1 MPIKPVHIN
10 RRTKKPTAAHWK
22 WAIACCIGLFM
33 TGPALSAGRIA
44 LLIGNQKYTYHKP
57 LENPERDVDLVA
69 DALKRLGFV
78 PKVLKNAGRAAMVEA
93 IDEFVAESS
102 GKDVALFY
110 YAGHGMQPLEGGR
123 NFLLPVDA
131 RRVSKDSIL
140 SADGVVADATG
151 GIVQKLERL
160 PTPARMRLVLL
171 DACRNNPRSG
181 RNHRDSDRGM
191 TPTMPEDLY
200 TLVSY
205 STSEAAPAKDD
216 VNGSKHSP
224 YAQAVA
230 RLLPKASVRSVRD
243 VFDEISLEVRRA
255 TGGEQEPGIYSK
267 LPGNI
272 LLSGRNQEL
281 SPAQREADAWYE
293 AQSINTPEALR
304 AFLEAFPN
312 GQYATIAT
320 IRLKGLIRPADP
332 PAPRPGD
339 LIKDCSVCP
348 ELVLLPTGSFMMGS
362 PDNEKDRSPD
372 EGPVH
377 KVTLSRPIA
386 VGRFEVSRGE
396 FAAFVARSNYKTDA
410 ERGDGCWGW
419 NGKEWKSDAK
429 FNWRNLGFA
438 QTDDHPVV
446 CVSWNDAQA
455 YVKWLNDQHPSLPAG
470 KKFRLLTEA
479 EWEYSARASQGT
491 QRFPWG
497 DDLDYSV
504 MCRWSN
510 VADQTTKKEVP
521 ITASWAIDCNDNHAY
536 TAPGGAFPANA
547 FGLHNLHGNAW
558 EWVQDRWH
566 DNYNGAPSDGQSWEA
581 GSDERRVLRG
591 GSWSS
596 HPRILRSA
604 RRYWFA
610 PGGRSGF
617 SGFRVARTF

>member
-1 MPIKPVHIN
+1 MTPRRPQPESSQREKSVPIKPVHIN

-22 WAIACCIGLFM
+22 WAIACCIGLLM

-44 LLIGNQKYTYHKP
+44 LLIGNQKYTHHKP
-57 LENPERDVDLVA
+57 LENPERDVELVA

-131 RRVSKDSIL
+131 RSVSKDSIL

-255 TGGEQEPGIYSK
+255 TGGDQEPGIYSK

-304 AFLEAFPN
+304 TFLDAFPN
-312 GQYATIAT
+312 GQYAAIAT

-332 PAPRPGD
+332 PAAKPKQDLQVPERFGSAPTGPTWEDAKKRLLAQDGSRPTFQAINQESDTAGLAARLADLLTQDAPQRRAWNRLGAAVIRIGFEEDLSRRAPRESRIYGYWTLEVADRPQCQVNFPPGWLGRSGLGGLTLSRD
-339 LIKDCSVCP
+339 EAVARGR
-348 ELVLLPTGSFMMGS
+348 ELVLQHLERMLADADKVEWCPLPTGALR
-362 PDNEKDRSPD
+362 K
-372 EGPVH
+372 
-377 KVTLSRPIA
+377 IQ
-386 VGRFEVSRGE
+386 
-396 FAAFVARSNYKTDA
+396 ARDA
-410 ERGDGCWGW
+410 L
-419 NGKEWKSDAK
+419 A
-429 FNWRNLGFA
+429 
-438 QTDDHPVV
+438 PM
-446 CVSWNDAQA
+446 
-455 YVKWLNDQHPSLPAG
+455 P
-470 KKFRLLTEA
+470 
-479 EWEYSARASQGT
+479 SARTPPSKRAEERAG
-491 QRFPWG
+491 
-497 DDLDYSV
+497 
-504 MCRWSN
+504 
-510 VADQTTKKEVP
+510 QT
-521 ITASWAIDCNDNHAY
+521 
-536 TAPGGAFPANA
+536 
-547 FGLHNLHGNAW
+547 
-558 EWVQDRWH
+558 
-566 DNYNGAPSDGQSWEA
+566 
-581 GSDERRVLRG
+581 
-591 GSWSS
+591 
-596 HPRILRSA
+596 
-604 RRYWFA
+604 
-610 PGGRSGF
+610 
-617 SGFRVARTF
+617 